1 MRATELHVELLEF
14 CQDAERLLYAAYK
27 QCYSSR
33 FAAEIWKEMGD
44 EGRRRAFLREMLTS
58 GHTSPLEHVK
68 FTFAIEGVS
77 RALSHQLVRY
87 RIASYSQQSQRYVN
101 MEDFRYIIPPSIE
114 EDEELRGEFERVLE
128 EIRKGYRKI
137 VERFREKGIVGEE
150 AHQDA
155 RFLLPQAAET
165 KIVVTMNCRELL
177 HFFSERCCQRAQWE
191 IRRLAERMLSICKEK
206 LPVVFEKAGPKCE
219 ILGYCPEGRFSCGRY
234 PTREEVLR

>member
-1 MRATELHVELLEF
+1 VELLEVSH
-14 CQDAERLLYAAYK
+14 DPERLLYAAYK

-33 FAAEIWKEMGD
+33 FAAEIWREGGD
-44 EGRRRAFLREMLTS
+44 REKRRAFLREMMAS

-77 RALSHQLVRY
+77 RALTHQLVRY

-114 EDEELRGEFERVLE
+114 GDEELRGEFERILE

-137 VERFREKGIVGEE
+137 VKRLREKGIVGEE

-191 IRRLAERMLSICKEK
+191 IRRLAERMLEICKEK
-206 LPVVFEKAGPKCE
+206 LPVVFEGAGPKCE

-234 PTREEVLR
+234 PTREEALK